1 MSPRAAATAALAL
14 ATLALAAPAAAQPR
28 EEARRLYQ
36 QGVAAFDARDF
47 ATALA
52 RFQQAYVQMQRPELL
67 VNVAATFEQLGRPT
81 DALETYRRY
90 LALAPEAP
98 DRPAIEARVARLAA
112 TPSAPPP
119 APPPPPPPSVV
130 TRPPP
135 SPPPA
140 TRAPAPPV
148 WPWVLVGGGAAVAA
162 AGVVLLAL
170 PGDPGR
176 DRSIESERAYLD
188 AVARRETFAVAGGV
202 ALGVGVAAAA
212 AGVVGLALRPS
223 PSRTALTLSGAAL
236 AGGGAVTVG
245 GTF

>member
-1 MSPRAAATAALAL
+1 MSPRAAAAALAL
-14 ATLALAAPAAAQPR
+14 TTLALAAPAAAQPR

-67 VNVAATFEQLGRPT
+67 VNVGATFEQLGRPA

-90 LALAPEAP
+90 LALAPAAP

-112 TPSAPPP
+112 SSPPP
-119 APPPPPPPSVV
+119 APPPPAPPPAAAARAAPPPS
-130 TRPPP
+130 
-135 SPPPA
+135 PA
-140 TRAPAPPV
+140 TRAPSPPV

-162 AGVVLLAL
+162 AGVVLLVL
-170 PGDPGR
+170 PGDPGE
-176 DRSIESERAYLD
+176 DRSIVSERAYLD
-188 AVARRETFAVAGGV
+188 AVARREAITVAGGV
-202 ALGVGVAAAA
+202 ALGVGVVAAA

-223 PSRTALTLSGAAL
+223 ASRSALSLSGAAL
-236 AGGGAVTVG
+236 AGGGAVAVG